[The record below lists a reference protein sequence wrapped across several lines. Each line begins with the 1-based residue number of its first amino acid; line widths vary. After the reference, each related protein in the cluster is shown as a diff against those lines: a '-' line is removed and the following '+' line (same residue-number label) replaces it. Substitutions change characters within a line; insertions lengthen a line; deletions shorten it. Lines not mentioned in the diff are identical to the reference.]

1 MQAPFQQFIFM
12 NQMPG
17 FGGVNPVGIG
27 PSFPAQNVMN
37 GWQGIY
43 NSNNMNNMNNM
54 NQMNNMQQYDVD
66 KINVVFKLTNGSIKI
81 VTISLDKTVGEL
93 ICIFLKKMGSE
104 ELIGNTKDI
113 CFLNNATKIKYNDK
127 RKVRDVFK
135 FTNPTIMVN
144 DVKNLIGAVKY
155 N

>member
-1 MQAPFQQFIFM
+1 MQAPFQPFIFM

-113 CFLNNATKIKYNDK
+113 CFLNNATKIKYDDQ
-127 RKVRDVFK
+127 RKVRDVFNAI
-135 FTNPTIMVN
+135 NPTIIVN
-144 DVKNLIGAVKY
+144 DVHNLIGA

>member
-1 MQAPFQQFIFM
+1 MFPQMQPGPMMMNPMCGYGGMNPGGM
-12 NQMPG
+12 NQG
-17 FGGVNPVGIG
+17 FQ
-27 PSFPAQNVMN
+27 AQNLMG
-37 GWQGIY
+37 GWSGVY
-43 NSNNMNNMNNM
+43 NNMNNANQPQPHDKMN
-54 NQMNNMQQYDVD
+54 
-66 KINVVFKLTNGSIKI
+66 VFFKRTNGSITN
-81 VTISLDKTVGEL
+81 VQVDYDKSVGEL
-93 ICIFLKKMGSE
+93 ICIFLKKMGSQD
-104 ELIGNTKDI
+104 LIGNETDI